1 MRPAYLLLF
10 FLTFLNVLNFVDRQ
24 LIVNLAPLLTKE
36 LGLKL
41 ADVAWLY
48 GYIFLVFYT
57 LMGLVMA
64 TLADR
69 WRRERLIA
77 GGLGVWSALTAASG
91 AAHGFLHLALA
102 RVFVGIGEATLT
114 PAALSLLADA
124 FPARRRALASG
135 IYYAGVPLG
144 SGLSLIVVGW
154 MAPRYGWRGCFYA
167 LGAIGLVLTPLVL
180 LMKTPRRGAM
190 EESAAAPA
198 STAMKAQST
207 GEIYRSLLQ
216 ALRRTPA
223 LWLTIAAAV
232 LLNFSTSAGS
242 LVFTW
247 LVRERGMEFS
257 RTGIVNGLI
266 VVVAGLLG
274 TSGAGGISDWC
285 HRRWAGGRLW
295 FLFCK
300 AFFIF
305 PFAIGFYTLAI
316 DAPYYL
322 FYVCWSVSTFS
333 SLSWYGPIF
342 ATVQDLA
349 PVGIRATVVAFLLL
363 IINIIGTGLG
373 PLVAGK
379 IGDAHSLWRG
389 LAICAGIGYF
399 ALIPLFFAARRF
411 QADVEQVR
419 ADEAAS
425 AATSSLA

>member
-1 MRPAYLLLF
+1 MNKPSSRTAYLLLI

-57 LMGLVMA
+57 IMGLLMA

-77 GGLGVWSALTAASG
+77 GGLGVWSALTTASG
-91 AAHGFLHLALA
+91 AALSFLHLALA
-102 RVFVGIGEATLT
+102 RMLVGIGEATLT
-114 PAALSLLADA
+114 PAALSILSDV
-124 FPARRRALASG
+124 FPAKRRALASG

-154 MAPRYGWRGCFYA
+154 MAPRYGWRGCFYV
-167 LGAIGLVLTPLVL
+167 LGAIGLVLTPIVL
-180 LMKTPRRGAM
+180 LMKTPQRGAM
-190 EESAAAPA
+190 EEHAAAPA
-198 STAMKAQST
+198 PAQST
-207 GEIYRSLLQ
+207 GEIYRNLFA

-247 LVRERGMEFS
+247 LVRERGMDFG
-257 RTGIVNGLI
+257 RTGILNGSI

-274 TSGAGGISDWC
+274 TSGAGGISDWF
-285 HRRWAGGRLW
+285 HRRWGGGRLW
-295 FLFCK
+295 FLFFK
-300 AFFIF
+300 AFFII
-305 PFAIGFYTLAI
+305 PFTIGFYTLAI
-316 DAPYYL
+316 DAPWYL

-349 PVGIRATVVAFLLL
+349 PVRIRATVVAFLLL

-379 IGDAHSLWRG
+379 IGDAYTLWRG
-389 LAICAGIGYF
+389 LAICAGVGYF
-399 ALIPLFFAARRF
+399 AMIPLFFAARRYQKDLAASERSF
-411 QADVEQVR
+411 VE
-419 ADEAAS
+419 EAA
-425 AATSSLA
+425 L